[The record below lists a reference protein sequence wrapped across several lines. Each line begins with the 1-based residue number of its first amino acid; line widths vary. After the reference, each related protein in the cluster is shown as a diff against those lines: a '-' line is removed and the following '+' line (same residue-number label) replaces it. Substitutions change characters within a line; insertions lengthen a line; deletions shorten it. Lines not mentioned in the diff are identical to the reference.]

1 MRKRE
6 WFVLFYIA
14 AILGLLVCPVV
25 PVVAQMGE
33 EDMTVTGG
41 QTGGQTGCEEI
52 TGMESETT
60 VQSPSLEYPQ
70 VQVQPSEGE
79 MTTTTEGGSEDY

>member
-6 WFVLFYIA
+6 WFVLFSIA

-25 PVVAQMGE
+25 PVVAQMAE

-41 QTGGQTGCEEI
+41 QTGGEEI

-60 VQSPSLEYPQ
+60 VQSPSLESPQ

>member
-1 MRKRE
+1 MRKGE
-6 WFVLFYIA
+6 WFVLFTTA
-14 AILGLLVCPVV
+14 AILGLLLCPVV
-25 PVVAQMGE
+25 PVVAQMGG
-33 EDMTVTGG
+33 EDITATGG
-41 QTGGQTGCEEI
+41 QAGAQTGGEEI

-60 VQSPSLEYPQ
+60 VQSPALQSPQ